1 MRLYDIVAPAVRA
14 AVKEPGKGGAPDPA
28 LSRYAGTYDAQPWA
42 GEVLVFPWEDGLGM
56 LELPTMNPIKNLDK
70 LRKTGEHRF
79 RRVRKDGEL
88 GEEIVFVM
96 GPDGKPERFTQHNN
110 FLRRVR

>member
-1 MRLYDIVAPAVRA
+1 MKD
-14 AVKEPGKGGAPDPA
+14 
-28 LSRYAGTYDAQPWA
+28 
-42 GEVLVFPWEDGLGM
+42 
-56 LELPTMNPIKNLDK
+56 LEK
-70 LRKTGEHRF
+70 LKKTGEHRF

-96 GPDGKPERFTQHNN
+96 GPDGKPTRYTQHHN